1 MGGRGDTGE
10 GAVEEPTDS
19 ADGRERG
26 DTGEGAVEE
35 PTDSADVEVELR

>member
-1 MGGRGDTGE
+1 VELQHQGNWGDGWTMGG
-10 GAVEEPTDS
+10 
-19 ADGRERG
+19 RG